1 MSMEQISEDGPNDTL
16 QIRLVRDSDSGEWFA
31 EQIDINRG
39 DVHHRIGFRNNLP
52 LAQAFVPQFLG
63 ELQPYLPDGPAKG
76 VMADSSAL
84 IEIPGLVLG
93 GIRVIAQSVVTGI
106 QSLTIRF
113 IRALGALQAVL
124 LPKYRTETDMF
135 AKLEGAAA
143 HTLLSLLHPALDLA
157 DVGPP
162 TTLSR
167 NVMEQVAERLEVLAR
182 NRNEI
187 GFFAVLLQRYLRN
200 APDLDLAARQIAA
213 QTNAIGRY

>member
-1 MSMEQISEDGPNDTL
+1 MTEEQFSHDAPTDTL
-16 QIRLVRDSDSGEWFA
+16 HLRLVRDSDTGEWYA

-39 DVHHRIGFRNNLP
+39 EVYHRIGFRNNLP
-52 LAQAFVPQFLG
+52 LSKAFVPEFLK
-63 ELQPYLPDGPAKG
+63 ELEPYLPVGPAKG

-84 IEIPGLVLG
+84 IEVPGLVLG
-93 GIRVIAQSVVTGI
+93 GIRVIAQSVVSGI

-113 IRALGALQAVL
+113 MRALGALQAVL
-124 LPKYRTETDMF
+124 MPKYRTETDMF

-167 NVMEQVAERLEVLAR
+167 NVMEQVAERLDVLAR

-187 GFFAVLLQRYLRN
+187 GFFAVLLQRYIRN
-200 APDLDLAARQIAA
+200 APDLDLAARQIAS
-213 QTNAIGRY
+213 QSYAISKS

>member
-1 MSMEQISEDGPNDTL
+1 MTQEQISQDGPTDTL
-16 QIRLVRDSDSGEWFA
+16 QLRLVRDSDSGEWYA
-31 EQIDINRG
+31 EQIDIARG
-39 DVHHRIGFRNNLP
+39 DVHHRISFRNNLP
-52 LAQAFVPQFLG
+52 LSQAFVPQFLS
-63 ELQPYLPDGPAKG
+63 ELEPYLPEGPAKG

-84 IEIPGLVLG
+84 IEVPGLVLG
-93 GIRVIAQSVVTGI
+93 GIRVIAQSVVSGI

-124 LPKYRTETDMF
+124 LPRHRTETDMF

-162 TTLSR
+162 TSLSR
-167 NVMEQVAERLEVLAR
+167 NVMEQVAERLDVLAR

-187 GFFAVLLQRYLRN
+187 GFFAVLLQRYIRN
-200 APDLDLAARQIAA
+200 APDMDLATRQIAA
-213 QTNAIGRY
+213 QAFAISRY